1 MKRCPKCSR
10 TYSDDL
16 SFCLEDGSQLSRLH
30 DPNETVRLPPPPTV
44 PFASPIKPT
53 ASRTSSSNSCLL
65 YFVILLLAIFGV
77 AVTLAFLYERNK
89 SASRASLPTSTDP
102 AQKTAPQSK
111 PTTTVTASQSG
122 NPVSNRATPES
133 RNGIFYN
140 GVYRYDSGSTS
151 YWMRFYD
158 DGTVVTV
165 STELS
170 RSPSDVAEKIK
181 ESNTGKGHYT
191 VQESNIEFST
201 DSQWGRVSYKGTVGD
216 KKLDLEAHSYING
229 NTSQDHYRFVSIE

>member
-1 MKRCPKCSR
+1 MKRCPTCSR

-30 DPNETVRLPPPPTV
+30 DPNETVRLPLPPTV
-44 PFASPIKPT
+44 PFAPPITQAASP
-53 ASRTSSSNSCLL
+53 ASSSNSRLL
-65 YFVILLLAIFGV
+65 YFIILLLAVFGA
-77 AVTLAFLYERNK
+77 AVTFAFLYERNK
-89 SASRASLPTSTDP
+89 SAPRASLPTSPDP
-102 AQKTAPQSK
+102 TQKTAPQSK
-111 PTTTVTASQSG
+111 PAATVTASPSG
-122 NPVSNRATPES
+122 NPVSNRAMPES

-140 GVYRYDSGSTS
+140 GVYRYDSGSFS

-165 STELS
+165 TTEVS

-181 ESNTGKGHYT
+181 ASNTGKGHYT
-191 VQESNIEFST
+191 VQGSNIEFTTQSK
-201 DSQWGRVSYKGTVGD
+201 WGAVNYKGTVGD

-229 NTSQDHYRFVSIE
+229 NTSHDHYQFVSIE